1 MHLLEKIREKILL
14 MEEVINFP
22 TSLLS
27 HENYHWEN
35 LPMVPYSDLTGA
47 VSSLVQKGK
56 KVVIIT
62 GFYVPVGDPPATE
75 TDGPPGALALAKGL
89 KHLGM
94 DVSLLSD
101 EYTLSAL
108 KVGLKALDLEEKE
121 APIICFP
128 FEHSDEDQTGRMINE
143 ENQPLDF
150 PPSKVR
156 GLPFSPSSGRGLRVD
171 TEQQSSPRPKGWGLV
186 PSKYQTSI
194 SVRFAQ
200 DFFNSLPG
208 QGLTHLIYIERV
220 GPNHTLESFI
230 AQERRGKPPLKQFE
244 TILPPPIRNRC
255 FSSRLEDI
263 TRFTAKTHLLLDV
276 AERLDLPVESI
287 GIGDRGNEIGAG
299 KIPWE
304 VFKQN
309 SPTNREAVFCSR
321 VRTDA
326 LISCGISNW
335 GGYALLAGVALAMG
349 RSDILE
355 EVTPEQEGTVLD
367 DLVRHGPA
375 VDGITCK
382 QDHSVDGIEFD
393 DYVRVIERVKEIA
406 FE

>member
-1 MHLLEKIREKILL
+1 MPLSETIRQKILL
-14 MEEVINFP
+14 IEEVINFP

-47 VSSLVQKGK
+47 VSSLVRKGK

-94 DVSLLSD
+94 EVSLLSD
-101 EYTLSAL
+101 EYSLSAL
-108 KVGLKALDLEEKE
+108 KAGLTILNLSEKE
-121 APIICFP
+121 VPIICFP
-128 FEHSDEDQTGRMINE
+128 FEHSDQDQTSRMMNE
-143 ENQPLDF
+143 ENQ
-150 PPSKVR
+150 S
-156 GLPFSPSSGRGLRVD
+156 
-171 TEQQSSPRPKGWGLV
+171 
-186 PSKYQTSI
+186 SI

-208 QGLTHLIYIERV
+208 KGLTHLIYIERV

-230 AQERRGKPPLKQFE
+230 AQKRQGKPPLKEFE
-244 TILPPPIRNRC
+244 TILPLPIRNRC

-276 AERLDLPVESI
+276 AERLGLPVESI

-304 VFKQN
+304 AFKQN
-309 SPTNREAVFCSR
+309 SSTNREAVFCSR
-321 VRTDA
+321 VRTDT

-349 RSDILE
+349 RSDILGI
-355 EVTPEQEGTVLD
+355 VTPEQEGTVLD
-367 DLVRHGPA
+367 YLVRHGPA

-393 DYVRVIERVKEIA
+393 DYMKVIERIKEIA

>member
-1 MHLLEKIREKILL
+1 MPLLETTRKKILL

-56 KVVIIT
+56 RAAIIT
-62 GFYVPVGDPPATE
+62 GFYVPGGDPPATE

-94 DVSLLSD
+94 EVSLLSD
-101 EYTLSAL
+101 EYALSAL
-108 KVGLKALDLEEKE
+108 RAGLEILDLSEKE
-121 APIICFP
+121 VPILCFP
-128 FEHSDEDQTGRMINE
+128 LEHSDRDHTSRMTNEEDQ
-143 ENQPLDF
+143 
-150 PPSKVR
+150 S
-156 GLPFSPSSGRGLRVD
+156 
-171 TEQQSSPRPKGWGLV
+171 
-186 PSKYQTSI
+186 SI
-194 SVRFAQ
+194 SIRFTEN
-200 DFFNSLPG
+200 FFNSLPG

-220 GPNHTLESFI
+220 GPNHTMESFI
-230 AQERRGKPPLKQFE
+230 AQERRGNPPLKQFE

-276 AERLDLPVESI
+276 AERLSLPVESI

-309 SPTNREAVFCSR
+309 SSTNREAVFCSR
-321 VRTDA
+321 VRTGA

-335 GGYALLAGVALAMG
+335 GGYALLAGVTLVMG
-349 RSDILE
+349 RLDILE
-355 EVTPEQEGTVLD
+355 GVTPEREGTILD
-367 DLVRHGPA
+367 YLVRHGPA

-393 DYVRVIERVKEIA
+393 DYVKVIERIKEIA
-406 FE
+406 LE